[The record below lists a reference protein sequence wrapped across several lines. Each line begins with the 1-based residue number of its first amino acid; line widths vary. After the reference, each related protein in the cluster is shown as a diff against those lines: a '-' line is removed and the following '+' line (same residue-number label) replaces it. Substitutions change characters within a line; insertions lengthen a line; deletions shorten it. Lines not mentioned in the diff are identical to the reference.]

1 MKKSHF
7 SKLMK
12 KREIDQSSKTV
23 TVGEFLSCE
32 NTLAVDCASE
42 YTNEPLIVLLEYTFA
57 CNTMLTA
64 DSIQTRF
71 GGGGLPTTI
80 IDHHVVITH
89 SSNVVAM
96 QEHVGGVIFLI
107 VDNFGVCRFPVD
119 VAADSGV
126 HLLFDLT
133 HGLVWLF
140 DLYVVWHPC
149 RSIARGSGH

>member
-1 MKKSHF
+1 
-7 SKLMK
+7 MK
-12 KREIDQSSKTV
+12 KREIDQSSETV

-42 YTNEPLIVLLEYTFA
+42 YTNEPLIVLLEYTFT
-57 CNTMLTA
+57 CNAMLTA

-96 QEHVGGVIFLI
+96 KKHIGGVIFLV
-107 VDNFGVCRFPVD
+107 VDHFSVGRLPVD
-119 VAADSGV
+119 VAADSGI
-126 HLLFDLT
+126 HLLFNLT
-133 HGLVWLF
+133 HDLVWLF
-140 DLYVVWHPC
+140 ELKVVWTI
-149 RSIARGSGH
+149 SGAIARGSGH

>member
-1 MKKSHF
+1 MKKW
-7 SKLMK
+7 
-12 KREIDQSSKTV
+12 EICKSSETV

-32 NTLAVDCASE
+32 NTLAVDCTSE

-57 CNTMLTA
+57 CNAMLTA

-96 QEHVGGVIFLI
+96 KKHIGGVIFLV
-107 VDNFGVCRFPVD
+107 VDHFSVGRLPVD